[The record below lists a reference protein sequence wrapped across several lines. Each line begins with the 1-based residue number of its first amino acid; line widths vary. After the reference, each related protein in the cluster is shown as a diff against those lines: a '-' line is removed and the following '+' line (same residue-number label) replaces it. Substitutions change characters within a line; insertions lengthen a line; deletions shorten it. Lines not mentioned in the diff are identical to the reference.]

1 MLHDT
6 DLVASRYELTFS
18 SIGKPLRDLYLEG
31 KIPFGVAFGYLKYE
45 YALTARRFY
54 GDAALDTVCI
64 YDTVDPDLVLGLSL
78 ADVDNKVLFISDRMA
93 EELEKGNR
101 FLKDAVRTAAQ
112 YCSTV
117 AVSSGEN
124 RKTAATLL
132 RRSDRAKIRIAE
144 DPAIMVGVL

>member
-1 MLHDT
+1 MH
-6 DLVASRYELTFS
+6 
-18 SIGKPLRDLYLEG
+18 LEG
-31 KIPFGVAFGYLKYE
+31 KIPFSAAFGYLKYE

-93 EELEKGNR
+93 DELSKGNK

-112 YCSTV
+112 YCSIV
-117 AVSSGEN
+117 AVSSEEN
-124 RKTAATLL
+124 KKAAETLL

-144 DPAIMVGVL
+144 DPAVMAGVL